1 MKCNFAGP
9 SIVKNEIRATIR
21 KLKSSKAT
29 DTDSISVELL
39 EALGD
44 YGFDKIATLLNK
56 ILGLVRFDQISSSLY
71 LQHCQRNQGQQSVI
85 CIERLV
91 F

>member
-1 MKCNFAGP
+1 MKCHFAGP
-9 SIVKNEIRATIR
+9 SIVKNEISATVR
-21 KLKSSKAT
+21 KLKSGKAT

-56 ILGLVRFDQISSSLY
+56 IIDLVRFHQTSPSLY
-71 LQHCQRNQGQQSVI
+71 L
-85 CIERLV
+85 
-91 F
+91 